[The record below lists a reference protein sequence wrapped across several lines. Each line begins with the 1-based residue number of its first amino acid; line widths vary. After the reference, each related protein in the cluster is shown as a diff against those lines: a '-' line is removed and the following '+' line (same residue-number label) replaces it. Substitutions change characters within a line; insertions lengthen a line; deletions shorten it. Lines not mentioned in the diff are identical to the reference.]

1 MPSEAAFATMALSSQ
16 ESARASRAGKAA
28 PALHA
33 MLAPGLANIFE
44 VMRVGASVWDWNTWY
59 PIHVEGGLQT
69 FELEHGV
76 EHERDRYNLRCINE
90 ARRTKKPVR
99 SSHAGLSD
107 LFVPI

>member
-1 MPSEAAFATMALSSQ
+1 
-16 ESARASRAGKAA
+16 
-28 PALHA
+28 

-44 VMRVGASVWDWNTWY
+44 VMRVGATVWDWNTWY
-59 PIHVEGGLQT
+59 PIHVEGGLLT

-76 EHERDRYNLRCINE
+76 EHERDKYNMRCITE

-107 LFVPI
+107 LSFRSSCAVRPWPF